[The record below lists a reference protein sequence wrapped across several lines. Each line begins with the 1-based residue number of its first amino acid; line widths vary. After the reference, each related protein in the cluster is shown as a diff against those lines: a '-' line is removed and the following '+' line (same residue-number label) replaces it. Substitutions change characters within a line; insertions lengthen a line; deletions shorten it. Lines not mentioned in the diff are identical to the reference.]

1 MTLADR
7 LDKIIDEQGL
17 TKRAFAKTLGV
28 SENYIYQLTGSQE
41 KLTTIRLRFHG
52 RLRIVIVH
60 IQTACSRIAVSQD
73 HPASRGGAAPADLW
87 DEHNEV
93 L

>member
-7 LDKIIDEQGL
+7 LNKIIDEQEL

-41 KLTTIRLRFHG
+41 KLTTISETLAKLIALEFG
-52 RLRIVIVH
+52 YDKDWIVNGVK
-60 IQTACSRIAVSQD
+60 
-73 HPASRGGAAPADLW
+73 
-87 DEHNEV
+87 
-93 L
+93 

>member
-7 LDKIIDEQGL
+7 LNRIIDEQGL

-41 KLTTIRLRFHG
+41 KLTTISETLAK
-52 RLRIVIVH
+52 L
-60 IQTACSRIAVSQD
+60 IALEFGYD
-73 HPASRGGAAPADLW
+73 KDWIINGDK
-87 DEHNEV
+87 N
-93 L
+93 

>member
-7 LDKIIDEQGL
+7 LNKIIDEQGR

-41 KLTTIRLRFHG
+41 KLTTISETLANALLVSPCSSMILFS
-52 RLRIVIVH
+52 LSASVIK
-60 IQTACSRIAVSQD
+60 
-73 HPASRGGAAPADLW
+73 L
-87 DEHNEV
+87 
-93 L
+93 LLLF